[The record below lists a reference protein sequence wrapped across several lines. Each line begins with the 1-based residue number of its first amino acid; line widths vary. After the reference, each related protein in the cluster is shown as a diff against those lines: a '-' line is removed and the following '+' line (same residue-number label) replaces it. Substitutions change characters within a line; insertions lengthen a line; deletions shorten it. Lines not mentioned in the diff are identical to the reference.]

1 MMMLQAD
8 TKKSMAKVLEDVP
21 KACAAHKFG
30 VLGSIDLKAK
40 LHEKGQDYPRAVVIF
55 DVCNPVQAKRAL
67 EADPAVSTM
76 LPCRI
81 SAFEMPGGIV
91 RLACVRPTAMIGA
104 MGVAALD
111 AVAREVEQ
119 TLDAILRDA
128 AR

>member
-1 MMMLQAD
+1 MMLHAD
-8 TKKSMAKVLEDVP
+8 TKKTMAKVLEDVP

-30 VLGSIDLKAK
+30 VLGTLDLRAK
-40 LHEKGQDYPRAVVIF
+40 LHEKGQEYPRAVVVF
-55 DVCNPVQAKRAL
+55 DVCNPVHAKRAL

-81 SAFEMPGGIV
+81 SAFELPGGIV
-91 RLACVRPTAMIGA
+91 RLACVRPSSMIGT
-104 MGVAALD
+104 MGVPALD

-119 TLDAILRDA
+119 ALDAILHDA

>member
-1 MMMLQAD
+1 MMLHAD
-8 TKKSMAKVLEDVP
+8 TRKTIANLLEDVP

-30 VLGSIDLKAK
+30 VLGTLDLRAK
-40 LHEKGQDYPRAVVIF
+40 LREKGQEYARAVVVF
-55 DVCNPVQAKRAL
+55 DVCNPVHAKRAL
-67 EADPAVSTM
+67 EADAAVSTM

-81 SAFEMPGGIV
+81 SAYERPDGSV
-91 RLACVRPTAMIGA
+91 RLACVRPTAMIGG
-104 MGVAALD
+104 MGVPALD